1 LERERVDRVET
12 LIAGAEQLIGQGFIT
27 EPADNNA
34 VATLR
39 EALRLDPGN
48 HDAEQ
53 RLIEAAER
61 LALVAHD
68 AHEVGLQAEARLYL
82 ELALTVR
89 PDVGEWRQL
98 RDRWVNDIK
107 QDD

>member
-1 LERERVDRVET
+1 MGFFF
-12 LIAGAEQLIGQGFIT
+12 IAT
-27 EPADNNA
+27 RRPARSTPLPYTTPFRSA

-39 EALRLDPGN
+39 EALRWDPGN

-107 QDD
+107 PDD